1 MDLTSFF
8 ILLLALAAYGI
19 LHSLVASLRL
29 KSLARLVCGDLVE
42 RWYRLFFTLFAL
54 FSFLP
59 VLALF
64 VSLPDSRLY
73 ALPLPWSLLFIALQ
87 ALGVLLFAWALLV
100 TDLWAFIGL
109 RQLSPSG
116 EPAEKLVV
124 HGPYRWVRHPLY
136 SASLLVLWFS
146 PLMSLNLLAFNL
158 GVTAYFV
165 IGGVFEERKLLRQ
178 FGPAY
183 AAYRAR
189 TPMLIPLRFPES

>member
-1 MDLTSFF
+1 MVPGIGSWLTKRAVLTPDKEAAVDGEKRFTYKV
-8 ILLLALAAYGI
+8 LNGRVNRLAG
-19 LHSLVASLRL
+19 
-29 KSLARLVCGDLVE
+29 
-42 RWYRLFFTLFAL
+42 
-54 FSFLP
+54 
-59 VLALF
+59 
-64 VSLPDSRLY
+64 
-73 ALPLPWSLLFIALQ
+73 ALQ
-87 ALGVLLFAWALLV
+87 GLGVLLFAWALLV